1 VKSPKSH
8 SLAHCLFVLF
18 LFAAF
23 FSQAQTGIVRGRIT
37 ELTTTG
43 TIAVPGVLITTN
55 LSSVTAAISDSNGYY
70 SIQVPVNTDIT
81 VSFSNLSYNKV
92 KKKINLDP
100 GETRVLN
107 IFMDPV
113 DLGII
118 VEVIAKNDSVDIIK
132 LDPTQITRIPGGM
145 DISRVLMAQ
154 ANVMS
159 NNELSSG
166 YSVRGGNFDENLV
179 YVNDIEV
186 YRPFLIRSGQQEG
199 LSFPNP
205 DMVSDMEFSAG
216 GFEAKYGDKLSSVL
230 DITYRKPAK
239 FASSVFTSLL
249 GSSAHIEGVS
259 GNKLVAWQVG
269 ARYKTNQYI
278 LKSIDTKG
286 DYKSHFYDIQS
297 LVNFAF
303 SPKFNLEVLGVFS
316 SNKYQVVPS
325 SRETTFGTFNQA
337 LQFKVY
343 FDGQEVSQYQT
354 YFGAISGTYTP
365 RKKLNLKFITSAFHT
380 QESETFTVQ
389 GEYYI
394 NELETDFGS
403 ANFGNV
409 AFNRGIGT
417 FLNNGRNYLDASV
430 FNAEHKGKLTISKDQ
445 ALLWGARIQ
454 HEIIHDRLG
463 EWNYLDSA
471 NYSVPQGNPNTI
483 DLNDV
488 IKTKNDLESNRIMG
502 YAQYVIGK
510 QLRDTSK
517 LTLTAGVRSNYWTLN
532 EDNVISPRATL
543 AFKPHW
549 KARWVFKASAGMY
562 YQPPFYRE
570 MRDFNGVVNTN
581 LKAQQSIHYI
591 LTGDL
596 IYNMWGRPFRFITA
610 AYYKQLNNLVPY
622 EIDNVRLRYYATNNS
637 KGFAT
642 GVDLRLNGEFVK
654 GVESWISM
662 SIMTIQEDIKDD
674 YYYTYTDST
683 GQPWYKGY
691 SNGPVHDSTIHYPG
705 YIPRPTDQRVTF
717 NMFFQDYLPKLP
729 SCKMHL
735 NIIYG
740 SGLTFGPP
748 SHEKYKD
755 TLRMP
760 SYRRVDIG
768 FSYQLLKERDAR
780 KVKTKDR
787 FKFIKSSW
795 LSLEVLNLL
804 AVNNTV
810 SYTWVKD
817 VTNRQYAIP
826 NYLTNRQLNLK
837 LQVKF

>member
-1 VKSPKSH
+1 M
-8 SLAHCLFVLF
+8 LALFTLT
-18 LFAAF
+18 AF
-23 FSQAQTGIVRGRIT
+23 FLQAQTGTVRGRVT

-43 TIAVPGVLITTN
+43 TVGIPGVLITAD
-55 LSSVTAAISDSNGYY
+55 LQSVTTAISDSNGYY
-70 SIQVPVNTDIT
+70 ATEVPVNTTIT
-81 VSFSNLSYNKV
+81 LTFSNLSYTKMR
-92 KKKINLDP
+92 KKINLDP

-118 VEVIAKNDSVDIIK
+118 VDVIAKNDSTDIIK
-132 LDPTQITRIPGGM
+132 LNPAQYTRIPGGM
-145 DISRVLMAQ
+145 DINNTLRTGIGVSMT
-154 ANVMS
+154 
-159 NNELSSG
+159 NELSSG

-186 YRPFLIRSGQQEG
+186 YRPFLVRSGQQEG

-205 DMVSDMEFSAG
+205 DMVSNMEFSAG
-216 GFEAKYGDKLSSVL
+216 GFEAKYGDKMSSVL
-230 DITYRKPAK
+230 DITYRKPTK
-239 FASSVFTSLL
+239 FSSSIFTSLL
-249 GSSAHIEGVS
+249 GSSAHVEDVS
-259 GNKLVAWQVG
+259 ANKLVAWQIG

-303 SPKFNLEVLGVFS
+303 SPKFNLELLGTLS

-325 SRETTFGTFNQA
+325 TRETTFGTFNEA
-337 LQFKVY
+337 LQFKVF
-343 FDGQEVSQYQT
+343 FDGQEVSKYQT
-354 YFGAISGTYTP
+354 YFGAASGTYTP
-365 RKKLNLKFITSAFHT
+365 TSKLTLKFITSAFHT
-380 QESETFTVQ
+380 KESETFTVQ
-389 GEYYI
+389 GQYLI
-394 NELETDFGS
+394 NELDTDFGS

-409 AFNRGIGT
+409 AYNRGIGT

-430 FNAEHKGKLTISKDQ
+430 FNAEHKGKYSIGKDQ
-445 ALLWGARIQ
+445 HLLWGARIQ
-454 HEIIHDRLG
+454 HEIIHDKLG
-463 EWNYLDSA
+463 EWNYVDSA
-471 NYSVPQGNPNTI
+471 GYSIPQGNPLTI

-488 IKTKNDLESNRIMG
+488 IKTKNNLESNRIMG

-510 QLRDTSK
+510 QLRDTSR
-517 LTLTAGVRSNYWTLN
+517 LTLTAGLRSNYWTLN
-532 EDNVISPRATL
+532 NDNVISPRATL

-549 KARWVFKASAGMY
+549 KAKWVFKASAGMY

-654 GVESWISM
+654 GVESWVSM

-674 YYYTYTDST
+674 YYYTYRDSL
-683 GQPWYKGY
+683 GNPWYKGY
-691 SNGPVHDSTIHYPG
+691 SNGPVHDSAIHYPG

-717 NMFFQDYLPKLP
+717 NMFFQDYLPMLP

-768 FSYQLLKERDAR
+768 FSYQLLKERDER
-780 KVKTKDR
+780 KGKAKDH
-787 FKFIKSSW
+787 FKFIRSAW

-826 NYLTNRQLNLK
+826 NYLTNRQLNVK
-837 LQVKF
+837 LQLKF